1 MQTHDD
7 FDYARLQERA
17 EQMVREK
24 ASQITAGKPGEIVLR
39 SYEATNG
46 VDVTQL
52 PEDEQD
58 IYRISVGG
66 HDSENIA
73 YCVYRG
79 DPGKCAALLDNAA
92 KAIREQFVTSKYEA
106 GNATEETKS

>member
-17 EQMVREK
+17 EQMVRDK
-24 ASQITAGKPGEIVLR
+24 ASEITAGKPGEITLR

-46 VDVTQL
+46 VHVKQL
-52 PEDEQD
+52 PEDEQK
-58 IYRISVGG
+58 IFRVSIGG
-66 HDSENIA
+66 HEIESIS

-79 DPGKCAALLDNAA
+79 DPGKCAELLDNAA
-92 KAIREQFVTSKYEA
+92 KAIREQFVRKV
-106 GNATEETKS
+106 